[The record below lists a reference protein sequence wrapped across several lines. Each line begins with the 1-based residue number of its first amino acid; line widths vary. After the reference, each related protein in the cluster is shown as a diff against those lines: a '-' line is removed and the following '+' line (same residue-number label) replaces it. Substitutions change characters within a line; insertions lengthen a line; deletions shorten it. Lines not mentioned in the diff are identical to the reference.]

1 MMFIIFP
8 IDFGYHCSVWETPFI
23 LPNLFSSF
31 LFISDITHH
40 FPMFLGS
47 WISPT
52 RGLGPLR
59 DDGVQETVTV
69 RPGEGEKWAPGSA
82 RAVEGGFPTYP
93 LVN

>member
-1 MMFIIFP
+1 
-8 IDFGYHCSVWETPFI
+8 
-23 LPNLFSSF
+23 
-31 LFISDITHH
+31 
-40 FPMFLGS
+40 MFLGS

-82 RAVEGGFPTYP
+82 RAVEGGISHIPSGELT
-93 LVN
+93 